1 MVPKEPTFSMYNPR
15 KRKSNRKAETH
26 EEQVQPD
33 LLAQKKIKLEQAV
46 AEQRT
51 KKKHEA
57 PAEKVAEE
65 SSRAPKRKL
74 KLDDDEA
81 DSEDTHSDEETL
93 ADRLRKKQVHVSKG
107 KTPKIS
113 FNEAE
118 IGLGFIKP
126 LRSIHPHPINISDSE
141 EQSCSTDELIKE
153 GKCWVFVC
161 CLHFAKTSFS
171 QVLRHMCVHQVLRQM

>member
-1 MVPKEPTFSMYNPR
+1 
-15 KRKSNRKAETH
+15 RKAETQ

-33 LLAQKKIKLEQAV
+33 LLAQKKIKVEQAV

-51 KKKHEA
+51 KHKHEA

-81 DSEDTHSDEETL
+81 DSEETHSDEETL
-93 ADRLRKKQVHVSKG
+93 ADSLRKKQVPVSKG

-118 IGLGFIKP
+118 IGLGFTKP
-126 LRSIHPHPINISDSE
+126 LRTIHPDPINISDSE

-153 GKCWVFVC
+153 
-161 CLHFAKTSFS
+161 
-171 QVLRHMCVHQVLRQM
+171 